1 MTNIMVRPEDAY
13 PMDQLVGVGEVNIF
27 PPNTGVTGQVPTR
40 KNKRCVYTI
49 VLSDLSGVANWI
61 EIRIYN
67 SDGVTLERI
76 WRIPLVLNDT
86 LPMINPMD
94 TPILEVPAGK
104 FLRAIAGVAS
114 VRVHMMA
121 FDL

>member
-1 MTNIMVRPEDAY
+1 MTNIMVRPEDAF
-13 PMDQLVGVGEVNIF
+13 PMDQLVGVAEVNIF

-61 EIRIYN
+61 EIRVY
-67 SDGVTLERI
+67 SAALALERI

-86 LPMINPMD
+86 LPMINRMD

-114 VRVHMMA
+114 VRVHMMSY
-121 FDL
+121 DI